1 MSNHANIFS
10 LLKIPSTLDSLFE
23 LLGLVLIFAVV
34 ILACYLTTRIVAG
47 KHLRQQKLGN
57 FEVIETYQVAQNRF
71 LQIIRIG
78 RKYVCIA
85 VGKDSVEPVCELS
98 EEDVVKLNQD
108 QQPSGLE
115 VKETFQNI
123 LNRFKKNKDENKN
136 QG

>member
-1 MSNHANIFS
+1 MFS

-34 ILACYLTTRIVAG
+34 ILACYLTTRVVAG
-47 KHLRQQKLGN
+47 KHLRQQNLGN

-71 LQIIRIG
+71 LQIIRIC

-85 VGKDSVEPVCELS
+85 VGKDSVELVCELN
-98 EEDVVKLNQD
+98 EEDVVLLNKN
-108 QQPSGLE
+108 QQTSGNE
-115 VKETFQNI
+115 VVETFQNI
-123 LNRFKKNKDENKN
+123 LNRFKKNKDDNNN